1 MGLNSYIPGSS
12 GVISAPASLGGGA
25 VGVEEEEGAHVF
37 TNTNSLMTR
46 EQEISVQEII
56 ITVRAR
62 SFLYNQVR
70 NIVGFLVNQG
80 DRYDARVM
88 KHYDLVGQYV
98 GGGAGKRR
106 KRMLAV
112 THRWTI
118 FWNQK
123 EQQQLCWNEWI
134 EMLRRPKHQ
143 HVVFTLC
150 MSGIE

>member
-1 MGLNSYIPGSS
+1 
-12 GVISAPASLGGGA
+12 
-25 VGVEEEEGAHVF
+25 
-37 TNTNSLMTR
+37 MTR

-98 GGGAGKRR
+98 GEVEEVEEVEEGEEGEEETQEDTSSDASVDDILESERAATTLLE
-106 KRMLAV
+106 RMDRDVAPAKAPARGLY
-112 THRWTI
+112 
-118 FWNQK
+118 
-123 EQQQLCWNEWI
+123 L
-134 EMLRRPKHQ
+134 M
-143 HVVFTLC
+143 HV
-150 MSGIE
+150 GY